1 MSSAPEERSPDTSTP
16 ACQAREVR
24 LPPFCRLDASTWFR
38 RAEVQFRLKAITST
52 YSKSDYVLASLP
64 DDVFPLIS
72 EWLASQGDAA
82 VPYDRLKPYLLK
94 RFVPAPEER
103 AERLLQLSR
112 QPLGDQRASDAFG
125 EMRTLTR
132 LPPAADGTPR
142 SLDLLRILWLLR
154 LPDAV
159 RSSLTDVA
167 DLTEDVL
174 LHQADAFQNAHRATQ
189 SRPAFAASSAA
200 ALVDDVDDDVPDAS
214 LAAAATQRR
223 LPKTS
228 RRRPS
233 GKVNQPSKGNALR
246 SADPPT
252 GYCFFHRTF
261 GQEARN
267 CRSPCSWP
275 KNV

>member
-1 MSSAPEERSPDTSTP
+1 M
-16 ACQAREVR
+16 R
-24 LPPFCRLDASTWFR
+24 LPPFCRIDASTWFT

-52 YSKSDYVLASLP
+52 YSKSDHVLASLP

-82 VPYDRLKPYLLK
+82 ITYDRLKTHLLQ

-112 QPLGDQRASDAFG
+112 QPLGDQRASDAFS
-125 EMRTLTR
+125 EMRSLTR
-132 LPPAADGTPR
+132 LPPAADGAPR

-159 RSSLTDVA
+159 RSSLTDIA
-167 DLTEDVL
+167 DVTEDAL
-174 LHQADAFQNAHRATQ
+174 LHQADAFQNAHRASQ
-189 SRPAFAASSAA
+189 SRPAFAAPSAD
-200 ALVDDVDDDVPDAS
+200 ALVNAVDNADA

-223 LPKTS
+223 STKTS
-228 RRRPS
+228 RHRPS
-233 GKVNQPSKGNALR
+233 GKVNQQSKGDALR

-275 KNV
+275 KNE